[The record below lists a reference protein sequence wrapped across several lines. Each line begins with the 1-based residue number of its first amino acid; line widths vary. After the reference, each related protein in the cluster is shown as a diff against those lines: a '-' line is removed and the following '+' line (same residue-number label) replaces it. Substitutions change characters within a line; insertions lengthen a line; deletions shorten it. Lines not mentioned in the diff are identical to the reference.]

1 MRAQIVN
8 ALRDAGFK
16 VELAAGEADIHIS
29 QEAVKYN
36 GDVHV
41 LMQDSDFYIRRGV
54 SHVLR
59 P

>member
-54 SHVLR
+54 SHVLC